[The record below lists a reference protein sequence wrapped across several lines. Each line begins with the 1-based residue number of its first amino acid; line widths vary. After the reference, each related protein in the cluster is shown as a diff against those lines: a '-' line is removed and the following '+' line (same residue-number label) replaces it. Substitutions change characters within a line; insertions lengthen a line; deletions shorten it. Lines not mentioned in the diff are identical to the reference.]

1 MSLTRFAAVAAIL
14 AMTACAAEDA
24 DDTDLM
30 PDTLGTDTS
39 AMDATGTG
47 SARAELRDT
56 AGTVVA
62 TARFSQD
69 NGGVRIE
76 IDALGL
82 PPGEHGIHIHRVGQ
96 CDPAGGTP
104 FASAGDHFNPDN
116 TQHGLENPQ
125 GPHAGDLP
133 NINVDDDGSA
143 SYSETTDR
151 VTLADGDTRSLF
163 DADGSAIVI
172 HADPDDMVTDP
183 FGNSGARIACG
194 VIER

>member
-1 MSLTRFAAVAAIL
+1 PFGIPCAPSHLDLSWTGSRRKDLMSLSRFAAVAAIL

-76 IDALGL
+76 IRSE
-82 PPGEHGIHIHRVGQ
+82 EHTSELQSRENLV
-96 CDPAGGTP
+96 CRLL
-104 FASAGDHFNPDN
+104 
-116 TQHGLENPQ
+116 LEKKK
-125 GPHAGDLP
+125 
-133 NINVDDDGSA
+133 
-143 SYSETTDR
+143 
-151 VTLADGDTRSLF
+151 
-163 DADGSAIVI
+163 
-172 HADPDDMVTDP
+172 
-183 FGNSGARIACG
+183 
-194 VIER
+194 